1 MYTRKYLS
9 MSDSL
14 GKFLIIAFENEE
26 LGALQDF
33 LFSETHNFGDEIVK
47 ELDDVLS
54 GRKADLYFSGNMSFV
69 EGDSRTALVGFA
81 YEELGSDVVLPTV
94 KLKELVDEWIEME
107 DKFKKGELDGKLPL
121 VIED

>member
-9 MSDSL
+9 L
-14 GKFLIIAFENEE
+14 KNYPRLNVAFENEE
-26 LGALQDF
+26 LYALQDF
-33 LFSETHNFGDEIVK
+33 LFSETHNFAPHIVK

-54 GRKADLYFSGNMSFV
+54 GRKVDLYFSGNMSFV

-81 YEELGSDVVLPTV
+81 YEELGPDVVLPTA
-94 KLKELVDEWIEME
+94 KLKELVYEWIEME
-107 DKFKKGELDGKLPL
+107 DKFKKGELEGQLPL